1 MSVSTPDSEYHGARK
16 PPLKKVGSLYG
27 TMGIPYDA
35 GITMPAPKAANA
47 EAARTSA
54 GEQALKCYVRYPHKA
69 WMEARPHQ
77 KAAFEKYL
85 GEMKKGMLITV
96 KHGHIGDFE
105 ARFSVPVPMQ
115 ATFTTEYGETA
126 EIILTSLAP
135 SN

>member
-1 MSVSTPDSEYHGARK
+1 MSFEDSEYHGARK
-16 PPLKKVGSLYG
+16 TPLKKVGSLYG
-27 TMGIPYDA
+27 TMGVTCDFGSTKTA
-35 GITMPAPKAANA
+35 CANA

-54 GEQALKCYVRYPHKA
+54 GVQALKCYVRYPHKA